1 MRTKLLMG
9 ISLCIIIMSIL
20 GVFYLILIT
29 NDGMVSLGENGLA
42 LILLVALL
50 IVGIFGFAFSY
61 LDPKGRGSHKEWKA
75 MTVLFPRVG
84 VLHNQHY
91 IEQLREDEDQ
101 RYQEDLKQNELAKER
116 KD

>member
-9 ISLCIIIMSIL
+9 ISLFMIIVSIL
-20 GVFYLILIT
+20 GVLYLVSNT
-29 NDGMVSLGENGLA
+29 SNGMVSLGENGLA
-42 LILLVALL
+42 LILLLSLL

-61 LDPKGRGSHKEWKA
+61 LDPKGKGSQKEWKA

-91 IEQLREDEDQ
+91 IEKLREEEDQ
-101 RYQEDLKQNELAKER
+101 RYQEELKQNELAKER
-116 KD
+116 ND